1 MMKLR
6 RFAVGAV
13 AVAGALAISGAPTAA
28 SAATQHTPYAALAA
42 PSKTC
47 TTSRPHSG
55 AMLYSGIRG
64 GQGTLTIK
72 NTLGQDSAIV
82 AVAGRHKA
90 FAVYV
95 RAHARYTVGN
105 VKPGTYTVYFTAGSR
120 FSVCGGRFTSDA
132 SYWRVKKELTFV
144 PPPNYDVWTVTLY
157 VVNGGNAPT
166 NQISPSGFPTP

>member
-1 MMKLR
+1 MLKLR
-6 RFAVGAV
+6 RLAAGAI
-13 AVAGALAISGAPTAA
+13 AAAGALAISGAPTAA
-28 SAATQHTPYAALAA
+28 SAATAHIPYAALAA

-55 AMLYSGIRG
+55 TMLYSAIRG

-72 NTLGQDSAIV
+72 NTLGQDSAVV

-95 RAHARYTVGN
+95 RAHARTTVGN
-105 VKPGTYTVYFTAGSR
+105 VKPGTYAVYFTSGSR
-120 FSVCGGRFTSDA
+120 FSVCAGRFTSDA

-157 VVNGGNAPT
+157 VVKGGNAPT
-166 NQISPSGFPTP
+166 DQVSPTGFPVP